1 MGNRI
6 VEFSRGSK
14 FYYELGN
21 YYYYKNNL
29 DRALAYYQRALAV
42 DPANPV
48 NYFNVACLLSELG
61 KYRESISLFKK
72 VTEMDSSIS
81 ESWFWLAMNHGQLRQ
96 YKEACRYLRKYLE
109 QEPEGDYSWQA
120 EEILEYLRSDLPMLS
135 PRQRMMID
143 CLCTSGIDLVSQGRL
158 QEAVKCFA
166 RASAIEPE
174 MAAPKNNLA
183 LSWFYLGDM
192 GKALELTWE
201 ILDSEPNNVFAN
213 CNLCTFYFILNDQLS
228 LRRQVRVLDT
238 LWSDDPDEMLKL
250 GTTYGLLGLDR
261 KALDAFRH
269 LHGLG
274 YRSFELLLLLG
285 IAYFNCKYFSQAAK
299 VFERVN
305 ALEPDNPYGIYR
317 ILCTDPPGIKL
328 PYHLQVPQQAIAGI
342 LGTESVEAHLQ
353 ELKSS
358 PDLWPQLIWLVR
370 HGNASARK
378 TILETIGALR
388 HLPLTEQVAALV
400 WDESMDSHGRRTIY
414 AHLVR
419 QGFPVLEE
427 RFWNRGRFSHN
438 RARVLAG
445 ALADLAQA
453 GHDYDVLYSAY
464 TAWSV
469 FCRRKNKR
477 IRDVELWRAAL
488 FLMVS
493 GLDQLEAVA
502 GKFALAPVRL
512 RRAVAEFSFFTL

>member
-1 MGNRI
+1 
-6 VEFSRGSK
+6 
-14 FYYELGN
+14 
-21 YYYYKNNL
+21 
-29 DRALAYYQRALAV
+29 
-42 DPANPV
+42 
-48 NYFNVACLLSELG
+48 
-61 KYRESISLFKK
+61 
-72 VTEMDSSIS
+72 MDSSIS

-317 ILCTDPPGIKL
+317 ILCTDPRGLSCPTTCRCPSKQL
-328 PYHLQVPQQAIAGI
+328 PASSAPSRWRPIAGVKI
-342 LGTESVEAHLQ
+342 QPRPVAAAHMAGA
-353 ELKSS
+353 
-358 PDLWPQLIWLVR
+358 PR
-370 HGNASARK
+370 NASARK